1 MRVELPDGTVVGRVS
16 TVWELPQGLVL
27 DVVRA
32 AAEEG
37 AKEST
42 VMIPYDERTVQRID
56 RDERCIVVE
65 VPAGLLD

>member
-1 MRVELPDGTVVGRVS
+1 MGRVS

-32 AAEEG
+32 PAGEG

-56 RDERCIVVE
+56 RDERCIGVE
-65 VPAGLLD
+65 VPAGLID